1 VRRPTGGISLV
12 FGESIRCLRIAIH
25 CCSNYEG
32 LMLTTTRH
40 DSMTERGTPLLPR
53 FVLATIVLGQV
64 TIAPIIGFS
73 LTYLLSINNEGDQL
87 SFDIDLGALDWIII
101 AGILYGFL
109 SLVLALIA
117 GAYSPTSVADRG
129 GWLTV
134 LGLRRNVNT
143 PELIDRARLNLQ
155 QSPYGQMARLV
166 SSRTHQY
173 DLLSIH
179 GGLQILAIPIQVALI
194 AIPLLI
200 MEGIPEKFV
209 EPEQAFEL
217 GMVGY
222 FIALWFGLRIQPLY
236 SRHLIGIAAWF
247 RKILARISKFSW
259 ILPII
264 IFWFIARIMLQL
276 SLDWLEIDYSVWHNV
291 QLEAVLMKSIMPADQ
306 IPDAAII
313 DFLVAISVLPVAVFT
328 TISVLG
334 GAHDMPDWMRDPE
347 ERLENLNQ
355 NLLEEEASSGKADE
369 NADDPLE
376 EFPPWQRTTNSQ
388 ETKEENSE
396 SDEDESRMIDL
407 PYGLFDD

>member
-1 VRRPTGGISLV
+1 MQ
-12 FGESIRCLRIAIH
+12 
-25 CCSNYEG
+25 CCSIYEG
-32 LMLTTTRH
+32 LMLTSRC
-40 DSMTERGTPLLPR
+40 DGYMARRANPLFPR
-53 FVLATIVLGQV
+53 FVLAIIVLGQV

-87 SFDIDLGALDWIII
+87 SFDIDLAALDWIIV
-101 AGILYGFL
+101 AGLMYGSL
-109 SLVLALIA
+109 SLLLALIA
-117 GAYSPTSVADRG
+117 GAYSPASVADRG

-155 QSPYGQMARLV
+155 RSPYGRMARLV
-166 SSRTHQY
+166 SSRTDTY
-173 DLLSIH
+173 DLFSIH

-200 MEGIPEKFV
+200 MEGIPERFV
-209 EPEQAFEL
+209 EPERAFEL

-222 FIALWFGLRIQPLY
+222 FIALWFGLRIQPMY

-264 IFWFIARIMLQL
+264 IFWIIARVMLQL
-276 SLDWLEIDYSVWHNV
+276 SLDRLDVDYQAWHNV

-328 TISVLG
+328 TISVLA

-347 ERLENLNQ
+347 EKLENLNQ
-355 NLLEEEASSGKADE
+355 NLLEEENSTKIDAESSDE
-369 NADDPLE
+369 ISE
-376 EFPPWQRTTNSQ
+376 EFPPWRRTTNLTES
-388 ETKEENSE
+388 EERENE
-396 SDEDESRMIDL
+396 STEDESRMIDL
-407 PYGLFDD
+407 PFGLFDD

>member
-1 VRRPTGGISLV
+1 MARRGSP
-12 FGESIRCLRIAIH
+12 FF
-25 CCSNYEG
+25 
-32 LMLTTTRH
+32 
-40 DSMTERGTPLLPR
+40 PR
-53 FVLATIVLGQV
+53 FVLAAIVLGQV
-64 TIAPIIGFS
+64 TVAPIIGFS

-87 SFDIDLGALDWIII
+87 SFDIDLAALDWIII
-101 AGILYGFL
+101 AGLMYGFL
-109 SLVLALIA
+109 SLLLALIA
-117 GAYSPTSVADRG
+117 GAYSPASVADRG

-155 QSPYGQMARLV
+155 RSPYGKMARLV
-166 SSRTHQY
+166 SSRTEKY

-200 MEGIPEKFV
+200 MEGIPERFV

-222 FIALWFGLRIQPLY
+222 FIALWFGLRIQPMY

-247 RKILARISKFSW
+247 RRILARISKFSW

-264 IFWFIARIMLQL
+264 IFWIIARVMLQL
-276 SLDWLEIDYSVWHNV
+276 SLDRLEVDYQAWHNV

-355 NLLEEEASSGKADE
+355 NLLEEEASSRREENDSDE
-369 NADDPLE
+369 SSKNFL
-376 EFPPWQRTTNSQ
+376 PWRRTTNSR
-388 ETKEENSE
+388 ETNEENNQSK
-396 SDEDESRMIDL
+396 EDESRMIDL
-407 PYGLFDD
+407 PFGLFDD